1 MYKNGV
7 LENVTSVDAGKTVT
21 LNVSGTPLYVYVPT
35 TFAGIYAYDRWAK
48 IQLFSNLFNVSSGKN
63 FNSQNPNWLTS
74 LRWTSNQ
81 SSAGTDNFAVPYNA
95 ALQSIIIY
103 GNSTASKTLLPGQ
116 SLTFIQNPAVW
127 KATFVGD
134 QLGAPGSGNS
144 NYDPLSMSTQT
155 MTSGT
160 QTTYSNLAYSSTLTA
175 NGFAFNGVG
184 MAANT
189 VPMGSSTYY
198 GNATAI
204 TEPVNLFTV
213 SSSLPTAFTVSGA
226 STPPSSSASS
236 VSYNLDT
243 YALTQYATVNSASL
257 STSPGKGV
265 NVMLSTS
272 GWPTATNY
280 ITTSNP
286 LRVIITGY
294 SQGSQTSVTAQ
305 FTGNPSTSPQYWA
318 QTGTVFDNIT
328 NVQLNYPLPN
338 PGVTVTVYDTANTA
352 NTITSSNAVQ
362 LAALTYKGPTLEYQ
376 VPQHSY
382 YIASAIPATTSA
394 GSANVLYTG
403 ESGAQTTL
411 SLQASTPSSTTTGR
425 FQYFTFNVPEI
436 TQPATSVPNANVII
450 GITNQSTTNNPGG
463 ALYWLNYTG
472 GNSNAVQYES
482 SQNQIVKAQAGFR
495 TERGSQLASIS
506 QTSLTYDMAKS
517 VDTLQFVIGPASSNV
532 TTTTATY
539 GPFGVGAA
547 TNLPNVT
554 IANVT
559 AKCVTSGPSVCNVT
573 GLSNL
578 TATPSVTHAT
588 TPVVLNTATNPIAVL
603 DTNANNASSL
613 IVVGSKYVNSVAAQ
627 IFQNQPALDSAFGPT
642 GADSVIVNTYGNKIL
657 VAGYTAQQ
665 TVQAGNEFIQ
675 QLLQSAST

>member
-1 MYKNGV
+1 M
-7 LENVTSVDAGKTVT
+7 
-21 LNVSGTPLYVYVPT
+21 
-35 TFAGIYAYDRWAK
+35 
-48 IQLFSNLFNVSSGKN
+48 FSNLFNVSSGKN

-81 SSAGTDNFAVPYNA
+81 SSAAANNYAVPYNA

-103 GNSTASKTLLPGQ
+103 GNNTASKTLLPGQ

-144 NYDPLSMSTQT
+144 NYDALSMSTQT

-160 QTTYSNLAYSSTLTA
+160 QTTYSNLGQHTGGSNS
-175 NGFAFNGVG
+175 
-184 MAANT
+184 ANT
-189 VPMGSSTYY
+189 FTSGAWSTSGGPTVYY
-198 GNATAI
+198 GNTTAI

-226 STPPSSSASS
+226 STPPSSSLGS

-243 YALTQYATVNSASL
+243 YALTQYATANSASVK
-257 STSPGKGV
+257 TSSNYGV
-265 NVMLSTS
+265 NVILSTTAN
-272 GWPTATNY
+272 WPTATNY

-286 LRVIITGY
+286 LRVTITGY
-294 SQGSQTSVTAQ
+294 AQGSQQSVTAQ
-305 FTGNPSTSPQYWA
+305 FTAQPTTSGISWS
-318 QTGTVFDNIT
+318 QTGKVFDNIT
-328 NVQLNYPLPN
+328 NIQLNYPLPN
-338 PGVTVTVYDTANTA
+338 PGVTVTVYDSNTLASAVTDTAN
-352 NTITSSNAVQ
+352 NLK
-362 LAALTYKGPTLEYQ
+362 LAALTYNGPTLEYQ

-382 YIASAIPATTSA
+382 YITSAIPATTSA

>member
-1 MYKNGV
+1 
-7 LENVTSVDAGKTVT
+7 
-21 LNVSGTPLYVYVPT
+21 
-35 TFAGIYAYDRWAK
+35 
-48 IQLFSNLFNVSSGKN
+48 
-63 FNSQNPNWLTS
+63 
-74 LRWTSNQ
+74 
-81 SSAGTDNFAVPYNA
+81 
-95 ALQSIIIY
+95 
-103 GNSTASKTLLPGQ
+103 
-116 SLTFIQNPAVW
+116 
-127 KATFVGD
+127 
-134 QLGAPGSGNS
+134 
-144 NYDPLSMSTQT
+144 
-155 MTSGT
+155 
-160 QTTYSNLAYSSTLTA
+160 
-175 NGFAFNGVG
+175 
-184 MAANT
+184 
-189 VPMGSSTYY
+189 
-198 GNATAI
+198 
-204 TEPVNLFTV
+204 LFTV

-226 STPPSSSASS
+226 STPPSSSLGS

-243 YALTQYATVNSASL
+243 YALTQYATVNSPSVTGAN
-257 STSPGKGV
+257 KGV
-265 NVMLSTS
+265 VVSFATS
-272 GWPTATNY
+272 SKWPTATNY

-286 LRVIITGY
+286 LRITVSGNAQN
-294 SQGSQTSVTAQ
+294 SQSSVVAQ
-305 FTGNPSTSPQYWA
+305 FTSATNNTWK
-318 QTGTVFDNIT
+318 QTGTLFDNIT
-328 NVQLNYPLPN
+328 NMQLNYPLPN
-338 PGVTVTVYDTANTA
+338 PGANVTVFESANTLSQVINIERPTTPTLLFA
-352 NTITSSNAVQ
+352 NTIASSTLPSGNYLVEYTYVNNLGQQTLAASNSINFASTATTPNSLTIGPITGIPGYVSSVNIYAATNSVSDGIVTTTPTLQYSATVSSGSIAANTLSAPITTSGAAVPTQ
-362 LAALTYKGPTLEYQ
+362 PNTIALAALTYKGPTLEYQ

-382 YIASAIPATTSA
+382 YITAATPASG